1 MNNGILNSER
11 RDSYPSGI
19 REKPLLFQM
28 STKSHRKSSESIL
41 TEQSSEY
48 GYRKFHERVTANVIS
63 YFILN

>member
-11 RDSYPSGI
+11 RDSYPSGL

-28 STKSHRKSSESIL
+28 STKTHRKSSESLL

-48 GYRKFHERVTANVIS
+48 GYRKFQERVTSNVFHIF
-63 YFILN
+63 Y

>member
-11 RDSYPSGI
+11 RDSYPSGL
-19 REKPLLFQM
+19 RDKPLLFQM

-48 GYRKFHERVTANVIS
+48 GYRKFQDRATTNVIHIF
-63 YFILN
+63 Y